1 MMACRHGP
9 GSAATD
15 DFWRKADW
23 PALAMSACYEAM
35 TVEES
40 PPSIFDGEPLPDFID
55 PLVERVE
62 ARVNGPV
69 VKVENIPAGQNSED
83 PVMRF
88 HVDEHLLNR
97 VTDRNS
103 NLPQDVHRIPPLEK

>member
-1 MMACRHGP
+1 MMASSH

-15 DFWRKADW
+15 DFCRKPDQ
-23 PALAMSACYEAM
+23 PAFAMSACYEAM

-62 ARVNGPV
+62 ARVNGSV
-69 VKVENIPAGQNSED
+69 VEVENIPAGQNSED

-97 VTDRNS
+97 VTDKNS
-103 NLPQDVHRIPPLEK
+103 NVPQDVHRIPPLEK